1 MLKLNSHKAKKIL
14 NWYPV
19 LNFKNSIKFTANW
32 YKQYN
37 TVEKANIRI
46 ISREN
51 IISYNK
57 LLKKDI

>member
-1 MLKLNSHKAKKIL
+1 MFIYKN
-14 NWYPV
+14 Y
-19 LNFKNSIKFTANW
+19 FKNK
-32 YKQYN
+32 K
-37 TVEKANIRI
+37 I